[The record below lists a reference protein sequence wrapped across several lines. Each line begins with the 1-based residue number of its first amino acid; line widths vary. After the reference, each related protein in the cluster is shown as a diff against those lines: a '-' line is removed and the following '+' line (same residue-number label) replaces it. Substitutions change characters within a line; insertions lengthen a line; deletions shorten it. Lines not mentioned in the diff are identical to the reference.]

1 MLFLFLFFA
10 GRSSLKSLWEE
21 HLVPISNDL
30 SNAVTF
36 SQFFAGKDV
45 LLMLIETLDL
55 DDPLC
60 DLGLSE
66 P

>member
-1 MLFLFLFFA
+1 M
-10 GRSSLKSLWEE
+10 
-21 HLVPISNDL
+21 VPISNDL